1 MAVTLSQIKDVYCRC
16 APYYDRLDELF
27 RLVGANTNAYRDFA
41 IEALNLSP
49 GDTVVDLGCG
59 TGLNFSRLEKTIT
72 DKGHIIGVDLTDGML
87 DKAQHRITQNEWKNV
102 KLIES
107 DMTKY
112 TFPTNVN
119 GILSTFAIPIIVD
132 DYDKVIQRA
141 AEALCPGG
149 HLVTLDMKKPKGW
162 PEWVVR
168 ILASFLGRMF
178 GGFTLQD
185 CLDYAERTPWE
196 SINKYMDKVT
206 YKEFYA
212 GAFYVCVGQKRK

>member
-1 MAVTLSQIKDVYCRC
+1 MAMTPSQIKDLYRRC

-27 RLVGANTNAYRDFA
+27 RLVGVNTNAYRDFA

-49 GDTVVDLGCG
+49 GDTLVDLGCG

-87 DKAQHRITQNEWKNV
+87 HKAQHRITQNEWKNI
-102 KLIES
+102 KLVES

-119 GILSTFAIPIIVD
+119 SILSTFAITMVD

-141 AEALCPGG
+141 SEALCPGG
-149 HLVTLDMKKPKGW
+149 TSCDLRHEEAKRMARMDGSSPGHPFSDACLVVSL
-162 PEWVVR
+162 
-168 ILASFLGRMF
+168 
-178 GGFTLQD
+178 
-185 CLDYAERTPWE
+185 Y
-196 SINKYMDKVT
+196 
-206 YKEFYA
+206 
-212 GAFYVCVGQKRK
+212 